1 MSNDLITFEERINNW
16 QTIHPRQWIATTNR
30 NDVANFLSTQT
41 EKIIESQV
49 EVANSIIVSQARIAG
64 QIDISTRDITEGFQE
79 LQATF
84 DWGFTELIWQIEQER
99 EVLKDILKVLQAP
112 LDTQAKELKKRA
124 EYAYQNGWIGDALK
138 DFLESEKKN
147 RYDFTIHQNLGNIYL
162 FEKKAPDRALE
173 YYEKAVKYATPKSS
187 YYTSISLLHKG
198 LVKYLQKDFKEA
210 YKATLK
216 SIEVSPDFYEAHYQ
230 HAQYCASLGKYNEAI
245 KHLKKAIVEGDKYY
259 CVKAD
264 SEKDFD
270 VMKEQLKSLF
280 KELQINAQNQVT
292 IESGEVTGVI
302 NRAKSYYNIPVIDN
316 LKVARGKLEEAKVFI
331 ARGSFFD
338 CHDAARKIFVG
349 LKTVLDFSVE
359 YLSNEIKK
367 KQNEINASKN
377 DAERKINS
385 SISTNIIS
393 WVSAII
399 FFIFYVTVI
408 IPPIRTNPSINT
420 GILSIVYLATPVFPC
435 IVYGVVKILLS
446 DYDDRNRSL
455 QIAPLK
461 TRKNELENKLLKA
474 KDKQNEFYI
483 YTEEELKNEKDP
495 EKLEKLL
502 QKKYMSILGLI
513 KITKT
518 GKENKKEIFTVDLQ
532 KYFRQKRRA
541 TEEKKVR
548 RKKSTKEMTDDEFEE
563 WLDEGEEEA

>member
-1 MSNDLITFEERINNW
+1 MSNDLISFEENIKNW
-16 QTIHPRQWIATTNR
+16 QIIHPRQWIATTNR
-30 NDVANFLSTQT
+30 NDVFNFLSTQT
-41 EKIIESQV
+41 EEIIRSQV
-49 EVANSIIVSQARIAG
+49 EAANSIIASQDRIADK
-64 QIDISTRDITEGFQE
+64 IDIATREITEGFQE

-99 EVLKDILKVLQAP
+99 EVLKDILRVLQAP

-124 EYAYQNGWIGDALK
+124 EYAYRNGWIDDALT

-147 RYDFTIHQNLGNIYL
+147 RYDFTIYQNLGNIYL
-162 FEKKAPDRALE
+162 FKKKDPDKSLE
-173 YYEKAVKYATPKSS
+173 YYEKAAKYATPKSS
-187 YYTSISLLHKG
+187 YYTSVSLLHKG
-198 LVKYLQKDFKEA
+198 LVKYLQKDFNEA

-216 SIEVSPDFYEAHYQ
+216 AIELSPEFYEAHYQ

-245 KHLKKAIVEGDKYY
+245 RHLKNAIVEGDKYY

-316 LKVARGKLEEAKVFI
+316 LKVARSKLEEAKVFI

-359 YLSNEIKK
+359 YLSNEIIKL
-367 KQNEINASKN
+367 QNEINTLRKEV
-377 DAERKINS
+377 ERKKDS
-385 SISTNIIS
+385 STSKGIGC
-393 WVSAII
+393 VSGII
-399 FFIFYVTVI
+399 FLILYTGVI
-408 IPPIRTNPSINT
+408 IPSVTK
-420 GILSIVYLATPVFPC
+420 LSMSWVYEMLLMMGVVVSPFIVY
-435 IVYGVVKILLS
+435 VVAS
-446 DYDDRNRSL
+446 SFFSFFDSRNFSL
-455 QIAPLK
+455 QIDPLE
-461 TRKNELENKLLKA
+461 TRKSELENKLLKA
-474 KDKQNEFYI
+474 KDKQNEFYT
-483 YTEEELKNEKDP
+483 YMEKELKNEKDP
-495 EKLEKLL
+495 EKLETLL
-502 QKKYMSILGLI
+502 QKKYMPILGLI

-518 GKENKKEIFTVDLQ
+518 GKESKIKNFTVDLQ
-532 KYFRQKRRA
+532 KYFRQKKRA
-541 TEEKKVR
+541 TEEKKAR
-548 RKKSTKEMTDDEFEE
+548 RKKSINEMTDDEVLEYLE
-563 WLDEGEEEA
+563 KGEEED

>member
-49 EVANSIIVSQARIAG
+49 EAVDSIIVSQARLADK
-64 QIDISTRDITEGFQE
+64 IDIETREITEGFQE

-124 EYAYQNGWIGDALK
+124 EYAYRNGWIDDALK

-147 RYDFTIHQNLGNIYL
+147 RYDFTIYQNLGNIYL
-162 FEKKAPDRALE
+162 FEKKDPDIALE

-198 LVKYLQKDFKEA
+198 LVNYLQKDFKEA

-216 SIEVSPDFYEAHYQ
+216 AIELSPDFYEAHYQ
-230 HAQYCASLGKYNEAI
+230 HAQYCANLGKYDEAI

-259 CVKAD
+259 CMKAD

-270 VMKEQLKSLF
+270 VMKKQLKSLF
-280 KELQINAQNQVT
+280 KELQVNAQNQVT
-292 IESGEVTGVI
+292 IELGEVIKVI
-302 NRAKSYYNIPVIDN
+302 NRTKSYYVTPIKWIPGTETDN
-316 LKVARGKLEEAKVFI
+316 LKVARSKLEEAKVFI

-338 CHDAARKIFVG
+338 CHDAARKIFIG

-359 YLSNEIKK
+359 YLSNEFIKLHG
-367 KQNEINASKN
+367 EIYTLKEEL
-377 DAERKINS
+377 ERKKS
-385 SISTNIIS
+385 S
-393 WVSAII
+393 
-399 FFIFYVTVI
+399 FFSFFGAQNY
-408 IPPIRTNPSINT
+408 
-420 GILSIVYLATPVFPC
+420 
-435 IVYGVVKILLS
+435 
-446 DYDDRNRSL
+446 SL
-455 QIAPLK
+455 QIAPLE
-461 TRKNELENKLLKA
+461 TRKSELKNKLLKA
-474 KDKQNEFYI
+474 IDKKKDVYI
-483 YTEEELKNEKDP
+483 YMEEEIKNEKDP
-495 EKLEKLL
+495 EKLETLL
-502 QKKYMSILGLI
+502 QKKYMPILGLI
-513 KITKT
+513 EITKT
-518 GKENKKEIFTVDLQ
+518 GKESKKENFTLDLK
-532 KYFRQKRRA
+532 KYFRQKRR
-541 TEEKKVR
+541 E
-548 RKKSTKEMTDDEFEE
+548 RKKSQKQKKKPDNLIIAENILKRDIKKYSYTSKKKSIKEMTDDELYV
-563 WLDEGEEEA
+563 WILKKKGII

>member
-1 MSNDLITFEERINNW
+1 MSNDLTSFEDRINNW

-30 NDVANFLSTQT
+30 DDVANFISAQT
-41 EKIIESQV
+41 EEIIESQV
-49 EVANSIIVSQARIAG
+49 EAANAIIVSQYRIADK
-64 QIDISTRDITEGFQE
+64 IDIATREITEGFQE

-99 EVLKDILKVLQAP
+99 KVLKDILEVLQAP

-124 EYAYQNGWIGDALK
+124 EYAYQNDWIDDALK

-162 FEKKAPDRALE
+162 FEKKDPDKALE

-187 YYTSISLLHKG
+187 YYTSVSLLHEG

-216 SIEVSPDFYEAHYQ
+216 AIELSPDFYEAHYQ

-292 IESGEVTGVI
+292 IESGEVTRVI

-316 LKVARGKLEEAKVFI
+316 LKVARSKIEEAKVFI

-349 LKTVLDFSVE
+349 LKTVLYCSVE
-359 YLSNEIKK
+359 YLSNEIIKL
-367 KQNEINASKN
+367 QNEINALKKEV
-377 DAERKINS
+377 ERKKNGDTGTHIGY
-385 SISTNIIS
+385 
-393 WVSAII
+393 VSAIM
-399 FFIFYVTVI
+399 FFILYVAFMPAITINKNPVI
-408 IPPIRTNPSINT
+408 MLLASFGMFVFPV
-420 GILSIVYLATPVFPC
+420 IVY
-435 IVYGVVKILLS
+435 YVVKNLS
-446 DYDDRNRSL
+446 SSSDAQNCSL
-455 QIAPLK
+455 QIAPLEI
-461 TRKNELENKLLKA
+461 RKSELENKLLKA
-474 KDKQNEFYI
+474 KDKQNEFYT
-483 YTEEELKNEKDP
+483 YMEEELKNEKDP
-495 EKLEKLL
+495 EKLETLL
-502 QKKYMSILGLI
+502 QKKYMPILGLI

-518 GKENKKEIFTVDLQ
+518 RKESKKVNFTVDLQ
-532 KYFRQKRRA
+532 KYFRQKKRA
-541 TEEKKVR
+541 TEEKKAR
-548 RKKSTKEMTDDEFEE
+548 RKKSIKEMTDDEYLEYLE
-563 WLDEGEEEA
+563 KGEEED

>member
-49 EVANSIIVSQARIAG
+49 EAADSIIVSQARIADK
-64 QIDISTRDITEGFQE
+64 IDIATREITEGFQE

-124 EYAYQNGWIGDALK
+124 EYAYQNGWIDDALK

-162 FEKKAPDRALE
+162 FEKKDQDKALE
-173 YYEKAVKYATPKSS
+173 YYKKAVKYATPKSS
-187 YYTSISLLHKG
+187 YYTSISLLHIG

-210 YKATLK
+210 YNATLK
-216 SIEVSPDFYEAHYQ
+216 AIELSPDFYEAYYQ
-230 HAQYCASLGKYNEAI
+230 HAQYCANLGKYDEAI
-245 KHLKKAIVEGDKYY
+245 KHLKKAIIEGDKYY

-280 KELQINAQNQVT
+280 KELQINAQSQVT
-292 IESGEVTGVI
+292 IESREVTGVI
-302 NRAKSYYNIPVIDN
+302 NRTKLSYDISINDS
-316 LKVARGKLEEAKVFI
+316 LKVARNKIEEAKVLI
-331 ARGSFFD
+331 ARGTFFD

-349 LKTVLDFSVE
+349 LKTVLDFSVD
-359 YLSNEIKK
+359 YLSNEIRKL
-367 KQNEINASKN
+367 QNEVSALSGKV
-377 DAERKINS
+377 KIRES
-385 SISTNIIS
+385 DSTSNTVGIIS
-393 WVSAII
+393 AVVYVVLFFVS
-399 FFIFYVTVI
+399 
-408 IPPIRTNPSINT
+408 PIATKPSMRWLYDNNL
-420 GILSIVYLATPVFPC
+420 LSIFAVLGFPF
-435 IVYGVVKILLS
+435 IVYAVAYILFS
-446 DYDDRNRSL
+446 SFDSRNRSL

-461 TRKNELENKLLKA
+461 IRKSELENNLLKA
-474 KDKQNEFYI
+474 KDKQNEFYA
-483 YTEEELKNEKDP
+483 YMGEELRNEKDP
-495 EKLEKLL
+495 EKLETLL
-502 QKKYMSILGLI
+502 QKKYMPILGLI

-518 GKENKKEIFTVDLQ
+518 GKESKKENLSIDLQ
-532 KYFRQKRRA
+532 KYFRQRRREII
-541 TEEKKVR
+541 EERIGTGKI
-548 RKKSTKEMTDDEFEE
+548 EN
-563 WLDEGEEEA
+563 

>member
-1 MSNDLITFEERINNW
+1 MSNELITFEERINNW

-49 EVANSIIVSQARIAG
+49 EKIIESQVGAVDSIIVSQARLADK
-64 QIDISTRDITEGFQE
+64 IDIETREITEGFQE

-162 FEKKAPDRALE
+162 FEKKDPDIALE

-216 SIEVSPDFYEAHYQ
+216 AIELSPDFYEAHYQ
-230 HAQYCASLGKYNEAI
+230 HAQYCANLGKYDEAI

-259 CVKAD
+259 CMKAD

-270 VMKEQLKSLF
+270 VMKKQLNSLF

-292 IESGEVTGVI
+292 IELGEVVRLI
-302 NRAKSYYNIPVIDN
+302 DEAKSYHNLPVIDN
-316 LKVARGKLEEAKVFI
+316 FKVAQSKLEDAKVLI

-338 CHDAARKIFVG
+338 CHDAARKIFIG

-359 YLSNEIKK
+359 YLSNEFIKLHG
-367 KQNEINASKN
+367 EIYTLKEEL
-377 DAERKINS
+377 ERKKS
-385 SISTNIIS
+385 S
-393 WVSAII
+393 
-399 FFIFYVTVI
+399 FFSFFGAQNY
-408 IPPIRTNPSINT
+408 
-420 GILSIVYLATPVFPC
+420 
-435 IVYGVVKILLS
+435 
-446 DYDDRNRSL
+446 SL
-455 QIAPLK
+455 QIAPLE
-461 TRKNELENKLLKA
+461 TRKSELKNKLLKVI
-474 KDKQNEFYI
+474 DKQKDVYI
-483 YTEEELKNEKDP
+483 YMEEEIKNEKDP
-495 EKLEKLL
+495 EKLETLL
-502 QKKYMSILGLI
+502 QKKYMPILGLI
-513 KITKT
+513 EITKT
-518 GKENKKEIFTVDLQ
+518 GKESKKENFTLDLK
-532 KYFRQKRRA
+532 KYFRQKRR
-541 TEEKKVR
+541 E
-548 RKKSTKEMTDDEFEE
+548 RKKSQKKKPDKLTRAENILKRDEKKYSYTSKKKSIKEMTDEE
-563 WLDEGEEEA
+563 LYVWILKKKSII